1 MSMRFLMAGY
11 AVSLV
16 LLLLGCRVI
25 SRSVQGLRGI
35 RSLTGA
41 ALAGLIC
48 VILIACRPFAP
59 TFLFVIVANLG
70 ILASFLLMYRAT
82 AEILCIRP
90 ALLTFCICVCV
101 ATLPGFL
108 YYTYVGHQ
116 IVPRVLLSSGAIAI
130 IAACNAVLLFHHRDP
145 LLRYQISAQ
154 AWLLTALS
162 SMHAV
167 RCVLTSLYPPQDDF
181 FLQLN
186 FIQATFIYLNY
197 ILAMANLCGLLWL
210 SLCAHRKDLH
220 TMARTDGLTGLLN
233 RRAFEESLQRDMLR
247 ASRTGLTL
255 GMLLIDIDH
264 FKSVNDLHG
273 HLAGDEVIRKVGS
286 TLQRGIRPADVLAR
300 FGGEEF
306 VILMR
311 DVGLREVETTAER
324 LRLEIASLPGL
335 TGAMAVTVSIGV
347 TVSQHED
354 TPDSFLSRCDDALYL
369 GKRSGRNI
377 VVSHHRPPVNGHLPS
392 AASPAPFTAEDAPSL
407 SS

>member
-82 AEILCIRP
+82 AEILCVRP
-90 ALLTFCICVCV
+90 ALLTFSICVCV

-130 IAACNAVLLFHHRDP
+130 IAACNAVLLFRHRDP
-145 LLRYQISAQ
+145 LLRYQILAQ
-154 AWLLTALS
+154 AWLLTVLS

-167 RCVLTSLYPPQDDF
+167 RCVLTWLYPPQDDF
-181 FLQLN
+181 FLQLDL
-186 FIQATFIYLNY
+186 IQATFIYLNY

-247 ASRTGLTL
+247 VSRTGLTL

-286 TLQRGIRPADVLAR
+286 TLQQGVRPADVLAR

-311 DVGLREVETTAER
+311 DVGLREVEATAER
-324 LRLEIASLPGL
+324 LRLGIASLPGL
-335 TGAMAVTVSIGV
+335 AGAMAVTVSIGV
-347 TVSQHED
+347 TVSQLED
-354 TPDSFLSRCDDALYL
+354 TADSFLSRCDDALYL
-369 GKRSGRNI
+369 AKRSGRNI
-377 VVSHHRPPVNGHLPS
+377 VVSHHKPPLNGHLPS
-392 AASPAPFTAEDAPSL
+392 PGSPSSFIAEDAPSL
-407 SS
+407 RS

>member
-1 MSMRFLMAGY
+1 MAGY

-35 RSLTGA
+35 RPLTGA
-41 ALAGLIC
+41 VLAGLVC

-59 TFLFVIVANLG
+59 TFLFVIVANICL
-70 ILASFLLMYRAT
+70 LASFLLMYRVT
-82 AEILCIRP
+82 AEILCVRP
-90 ALLTFCICVCV
+90 PLFTFCIWVCV

-116 IVPRVLLSSGAIAI
+116 IVPRVILSSGAIAV
-130 IAACNAVLLFHHRDP
+130 IAACNAILLFRHHDP
-145 LLRYQISAQ
+145 LLRYQVLAQ
-154 AWLLTALS
+154 GWLLAALS

-167 RCVLTSLYPPQDDF
+167 RCVLTWLHPPQDDF
-181 FLQLN
+181 FLRLDL
-186 FIQATFIYLNY
+186 IQATFVYLNF
-197 ILAMANLCGLLWL
+197 LLGMANLCGLLWL

-233 RRAFEESLQRDMLR
+233 RRAFEESLQRDVLR
-247 ASRTGLTL
+247 AKRTGLTL

-264 FKSVNDLHG
+264 FKSINDLHG
-273 HLAGDEVIRKVGS
+273 HLAGDEVIRKVAA
-286 TLQRGIRPADVLAR
+286 TLQQGIRPSDVLAR

-311 DVGLREVETTAER
+311 DLGLREIEATAER
-324 LRLEIASLPGL
+324 LRSEIASISGL
-335 TGAMAVTVSIGV
+335 TGTMAITVSIGV
-347 TVSQHED
+347 TVSQIED
-354 TPDSFLSRCDDALYL
+354 TTDSFLSRCDDALYL
-369 GKRSGRNI
+369 AKRSGRNI
-377 VVSHHRPPVNGHLPS
+377 VVSHHKPTLNGNLPS
-392 AASPAPFTAEDAPSL
+392 PASSSSLTPEDASFL